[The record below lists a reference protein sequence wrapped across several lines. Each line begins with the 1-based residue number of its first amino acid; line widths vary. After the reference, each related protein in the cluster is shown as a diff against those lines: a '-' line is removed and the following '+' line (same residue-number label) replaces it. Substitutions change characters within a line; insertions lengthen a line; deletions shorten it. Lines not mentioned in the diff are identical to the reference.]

1 MRVAVYLKKID
12 TVVVD
17 GTINGVGRLAMTWS
31 RKIKEAQ
38 SGQIQHYA
46 MLMVAGV
53 IAVIIIVLVL
63 P

>member
-1 MRVAVYLKKID
+1 MKKID

-17 GTINGVGRLAMTWS
+17 GTINGVGKLAMAWS
-31 RKIKEAQ
+31 RKMQEAQ
-38 SGQIQHYA
+38 NGQIQHYA
-46 MLMVAGV
+46 MFMVAGV